1 MKKTDEILS
10 KSVSVF
16 PNVRDAKRTE
26 TTTVGDW
33 IRGCMDHNNPNVE
46 LINEIRQ
53 TTCKDDISKLKLMLE
68 GVTIGAH
75 VRTREAGIPDQEKII
90 SLSGALAFDIDDK
103 HNPGMNPLQVREKLS
118 NIRNVIFC
126 GLSASG
132 AGVWGI
138 IEVAHPHLLRN
149 HFEQLKQDFRLIG
162 INLDPSKGGN
172 PTDVRFYSYD
182 PDAYLAEAYK
192 VYERLP
198 QPKPQQYM
206 KPTNANGDG
215 LKTAIRLIE
224 RAPDGQKHHILLK
237 AARLAGGYV
246 AAGTLSEHDALL
258 QLEGA
263 IRNKG
268 NVISLANARKTISDG
283 IAHGKLYPIQS
294 AQTPAISTAIGAT
307 GACAGF

>member
-33 IRGCMDHNNPNVE
+33 LRACMDSNNPNVE
-46 LINEIRQ
+46 LINQIRQ
-53 TTCKDDISKLKLMLE
+53 TTCKDNRSKLKLMLQ
-68 GVTIGAH
+68 GVTIGAY
-75 VRTREAGIPDQEKII
+75 VRTREAEIPYHEKII

-103 HNPGMNPLQVREKLS
+103 HNPGMNPYKVREKLS
-118 NIRNVIFC
+118 NIRNVIYC

-132 AGVWGI
+132 SGVWGI
-138 IEVAHPHLLRN
+138 IEVAHPHLLRR

-172 PTDVRFYSYD
+172 PTDIRFYSYD
-182 PDAYLAEAYK
+182 PDAYLAQAYK
-192 VYERLP
+192 VYDRLP
-198 QPKPQQYM
+198 QPTPQHHK

-224 RAPDGQKHHILLK
+224 RAPDGQKHDLLLK
-237 AARLAGGYV
+237 AAILAGGYV
-246 AAGTLSEHDALL
+246 AAGKISEHMVVAE
-258 QLEGA
+258 LETA
-263 IRNKG
+263 IRNKHS
-268 NVISLANARKTISDG
+268 VLSFSNARKTISDG
-283 IAHGKLYPIQS
+283 INYGKTKPLQ
-294 AQTPAISTAIGAT
+294 
-307 GACAGF
+307 